1 MTITGTPEAQ
11 WKSQYYIYD
20 KIRQEG
26 WIIFSLSL
34 FEILLHTGY
43 AGDDEVR
50 LRAEIYVPT
59 ALIGRLVGKGGHNVR
74 VNNEEREKELK
85 YFSILI
91 QVRQLQQSTGAIIKL
106 PEDSQQTSA
115 NEVPVK
121 IIGTFQASQVR
132 SSIDFSISRLKCK

>member
-34 FEILLHTGY
+34 SKILLHTGY

-74 VNNEEREKELK
+74 VNNEERERKRIEI
-85 YFSILI
+85 FF
-91 QVRQLQQSTGAIIKL
+91 
-106 PEDSQQTSA
+106 DSHS
-115 NEVPVK
+115 
-121 IIGTFQASQVR
+121 G
-132 SSIDFSISRLKCK
+132 SSIAAIHRCNYQIT

>member
-26 WIIFSLSL
+26 MTLILFFLSLHVCKYLPISFPPLSLSS
-34 FEILLHTGY
+34 GY

-59 ALIGRLVGKGGHNVR
+59 SLIGRLVGKGGHNVR
-74 VNNEEREKELK
+74 MINKEKNRSIEKLN
-85 YFSILI
+85 YFFCYS
-91 QVRQLQQSTGAIIKL
+91 G
-106 PEDSQQTSA
+106 
-115 NEVPVK
+115 
-121 IIGTFQASQVR
+121 
-132 SSIDFSISRLKCK
+132 SSIATINRCND